1 MSTKTTSRRK
11 KGSGSIVQVNGKYR
25 AELKFKNPV
34 TDKAQ
39 LLRGELRS
47 KKKDAEIDLRNL
59 QDKKEIILSSQ
70 NIDVGSITIG
80 DYYKNIFLPYK
91 QDVLKGQT
99 YRRLESMVD
108 THIVPYFGMR
118 LLIDL
123 SSDEINKR
131 IKDMS
136 KKSSY
141 SSTIKLYDAF
151 NAMYTFAENN
161 GDISPQNNP
170 MGKVSRPREDKF
182 AKKEQ
187 QWLKPDEVKKFADAA
202 LTMTHDD
209 KLLYKYAHLYLFIL
223 NCGIREGEAC
233 ALLKSDIDFNRKTL
247 QVNKNLNIVKK
258 PANNKQ
264 GYIYSVV
271 ISTPKNANSVRVVPL
286 NEEAIKHAEKICESF
301 PQGDKLVYSSTG
313 EYVRPDALIK
323 QFQHILNRAGIEKM
337 GLHSLRHTFVS
348 VLFEND
354 IDIHTIASIIGDEV
368 NTVQKTYLHLYK
380 ERKARAVNTT
390 NVVQAAYEF
399 DEAVKKRGI

>member
-1 MSTKTTSRRK
+1 MSTKTTLRRK

-25 AELKFKNPV
+25 AELKFKNPI
-34 TDKAQ
+34 TNKTQ
-39 LLRGELRS
+39 LLRGELRA

-59 QDKKEIILSSQ
+59 QDKKETILSNQ
-70 NIDVGSITIG
+70 NIDVSSITIES
-80 DYYKNIFLPYK
+80 YYKNIFLPYK

-99 YRRLESMVD
+99 YRRLESIVD
-108 THIVPYFGMR
+108 THIIPYFGMR
-118 LLIDL
+118 PLIDL

-151 NAMYTFAENN
+151 NAMYAFAENN
-161 GDISPQNNP
+161 GDILRQNNP

-182 AKKEQ
+182 SKKEQ
-187 QWLKPDEVKKFADAA
+187 RWLKPDEVKRFADAA
-202 LTMTHDD
+202 LTTTHDG

-233 ALLKSDIDFNRKTL
+233 ALLKSDIDFTNKTL
-247 QVNKNLNIVKK
+247 RVNKNLNIIKK
-258 PANNKQ
+258 QLGSAEE
-264 GYIYSVV
+264 YVYSVV
-271 ISTPKNANSVRVVPL
+271 IGTPKNANSVRVVPL
-286 NEEAIKHAEKICESF
+286 NEEAIKHAERLREEF
-301 PQGDKLVYSSTG
+301 PRGDKLVYSSTG

-337 GLHSLRHTFVS
+337 GVHSLRHTFVS

-380 ERKARAVNTT
+380 ERKARAVSTT
-390 NVVQAAYEF
+390 NVVQAAYVF
-399 DEAVKKRGI
+399 TDR

>member
-1 MSTKTTSRRK
+1 MSAKTTLRRK

-25 AELKFKNPV
+25 AELKFKNPI
-34 TDKAQ
+34 TNKSQ
-39 LLRGELRS
+39 LLRGELRA

-59 QDKKEIILSSQ
+59 QDKKEAILSSQ
-70 NIDVGSITIG
+70 NIDVSSITIES
-80 DYYKNIFLPYK
+80 YYKNIFLPYK

-99 YRRLESMVD
+99 YRRLESIVD
-108 THIVPYFGMR
+108 THIIPYFGMR
-118 LLIDL
+118 PLIDL

-151 NAMYTFAENN
+151 NVMYTFAENN
-161 GDISPQNNP
+161 GDILRQNNP

-182 AKKEQ
+182 SKKEQ
-187 QWLKPDEVKKFADAA
+187 RWLKPDEVKRFADAA
-202 LTMTHDD
+202 LTTTHDG

-233 ALLKSDIDFNRKTL
+233 ALLKSDIDFTNKTL
-247 QVNKNLNIVKK
+247 RVNKNLNIVKK
-258 PANNKQ
+258 QLGSAEE
-264 GYIYSVV
+264 YVYSVV
-271 ISTPKNANSVRVVPL
+271 IGTPKNANSVRVVPL
-286 NEEAIKHAEKICESF
+286 NEEAIKHAERLREEF
-301 PQGDKLVYSSTG
+301 PRGDKLVYSSTG

-337 GLHSLRHTFVS
+337 GVHSLRHTFVS

-380 ERKARAVNTT
+380 ERKARAVSTT
-390 NVVQAAYEF
+390 NVVQAAYIF
-399 DEAVKKRGI
+399 TDR